1 MELTVAWRMPSRPKE
16 QGNLNVHSTNR
27 ALDVPSTHLFTFSAA
42 SLGRDGAV
50 SHRTQHSGQTF
61 ISSEERVSNGERRI
75 AQPERHEQ
83 GFPAEWRAWIG
94 SDCAVSRACA
104 RSTHYG

>member
-42 SLGRDGAV
+42 DFGSALAGPMRPPQDFRKADKAANQL
-50 SHRTQHSGQTF
+50 TA
-61 ISSEERVSNGERRI
+61 EEPCSI
-75 AQPERHEQ
+75 
-83 GFPAEWRAWIG
+83 
-94 SDCAVSRACA
+94 
-104 RSTHYG
+104 